1 MITSENK
8 DNSVIEQ
15 ACGGLASGL
24 MEFEAGRVSVVP
36 LIMIYIVVFATAKL
50 NFVISVVPSERVDK
64 ALVVDSR
71 EESLLGWHWGS
82 DS

>member
-8 DNSVIEQ
+8 DNCVIEQ

-24 MEFEAGRVSVVP
+24 MEFKARCVGVVP
-36 LIMIYIVVFATAKL
+36 LIVIYIVVFATAKL
-50 NFVISVVPSERVDK
+50 NFVVSVVPSERVDK
-64 ALVVDSR
+64 AFVVDSR

>member
-8 DNSVIEQ
+8 DNSVIKQ

-24 MEFEAGRVSVVP
+24 MEFEAWCVSVVP
-36 LIMIYIVVFATAKL
+36 LIMVYIVVFATAKL

-64 ALVVDSR
+64 AFVVYSR
-71 EESLLGWHWGS
+71 EESLLGWHWGP